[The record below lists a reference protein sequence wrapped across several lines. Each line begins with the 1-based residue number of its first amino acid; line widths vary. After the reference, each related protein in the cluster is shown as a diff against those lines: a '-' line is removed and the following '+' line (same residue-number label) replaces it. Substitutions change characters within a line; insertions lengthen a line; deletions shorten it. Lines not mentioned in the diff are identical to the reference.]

1 MVWLL
6 GRDITSCLWR
16 QLDVFEA
23 AELYQR
29 DGTELIIL
37 AGKDYGSGNSRD
49 WVAKGPHL
57 LVTSHWGMRKIQL
70 LLVSVLGS

>member
-1 MVWLL
+1 M
-6 GRDITSCLWR
+6 
-16 QLDVFEA
+16 FEA

-57 LVTSHWGMRKIQL
+57 LVIFSLGNERDPASAGFTSRIVKNSHVKL
-70 LLVSVLGS
+70 

>member
-1 MVWLL
+1 M
-6 GRDITSCLWR
+6 
-16 QLDVFEA
+16 FEA

-57 LVTSHWGMRKIQL
+57 LVRSHWGKIKIQL
-70 LLVSVLGS
+70 LLVSLLGSGKPVI